1 MKMLYT
7 RVVTKENLEY
17 SEEINQYNSKER
29 TL

>member
-7 RVVTKENLEY
+7 RVVTKENFEY
-17 SEEINQYNSKER
+17 SEEINQYNIKER